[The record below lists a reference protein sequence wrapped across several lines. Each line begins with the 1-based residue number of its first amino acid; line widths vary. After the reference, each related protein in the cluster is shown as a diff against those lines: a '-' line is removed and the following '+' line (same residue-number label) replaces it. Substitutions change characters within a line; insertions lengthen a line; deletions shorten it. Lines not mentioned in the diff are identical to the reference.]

1 MVRIAKERAA
11 RDEKEGEA
19 DKDSAA
25 PKPDTST
32 HEDRV
37 WALREHFHVLVKLQK
52 EFVGRVRSLRYFVHV
67 RRSPALG
74 RRHRPADRPTVEYSP
89 VVVFRPP
96 VRVPPG
102 RRSCLG
108 RGWFGPFF

>member
-67 RRSPALG
+67 RRRRTGAGPAASAC
-74 RRHRPADRPTVEYSP
+74 R
-89 VVVFRPP
+89 
-96 VRVPPG
+96 
-102 RRSCLG
+102 
-108 RGWFGPFF
+108 